1 MEVLK
6 MKPQEMYYTVT
17 EDRPLDKSYFYEIE
31 KDRSDQTL
39 QILSNL
45 IY

>member
-17 EDRPLDKSYFYEIE
+17 LDKSYFYEI
-31 KDRSDQTL
+31 DRSDQTL

>member
-17 EDRPLDKSYFYEIE
+17 EDRPLDKSYFYEI
-31 KDRSDQTL
+31 DRSDQTL

>member
-17 EDRPLDKSYFYEIE
+17 EDRPLDKSYFYE